1 MFTNIEMENS
11 YTSFGCNFNILQ
23 SMLLELVKEGVMIIS
38 ENLQPIY
45 LNKKA
50 QEICQR
56 LWNSNSHSDSL
67 PPIISDIYRQ
77 IMKNFIN
84 QDRVF
89 IMDYDISE
97 EETIRIRACHITP
110 EVEVKVNIPGEN
122 HPWLIFLLEDRN
134 AILQEELRIE
144 QNKYN
149 LTERELEVLTLQS
162 QSYSYKQIATA
173 LGVSLN
179 TVKFHVK
186 NINLKKY
193 GYLHQEMFLQN

>member
-1 MFTNIEMENS
+1 MFANTDMENS

-56 LWNSNSHSDSL
+56 LWNSNSHYDSL
-67 PPIISDIYRQ
+67 NPVIYDIYHQ
-77 IMKNFIN
+77 IRKNLIN
-84 QDRVF
+84 LDSVF

-97 EETIRIRACHITP
+97 EETIRIRACHISP
-110 EVEVKVNIPGEN
+110 EVEEKVNIPCEN
-122 HPWLIFLLEDRN
+122 HPWLIFFLEDRN

-149 LTERELEVLTLQS
+149 LTERELEVLTLLS

-179 TVKFHVK
+179 TVKFHIK
-186 NINLKKY
+186 NINLKKH
-193 GYLHQEMFLQN
+193 GYLHQEIFLQI